1 VAVEVEQVI
10 QVQEQQDQVQEQ
22 VDTELL
28 FQVEQ
33 NYFYNQDQ
41 IQLQLEQVEQVHVQ
55 HHQHQDLQMLQM
67 VQTPL

>member
-1 VAVEVEQVI
+1 MEVEQVI
-10 QVQEQQDQVQEQ
+10 QVQEQHEQVQEQ

-28 FQVEQ
+28 SEVEK

-41 IQLQLEQVEQVHVQ
+41 IQLQLEQVEQVRVQ